1 MNNLSGTTDQ
11 EYFSDGLTNDITTDL
26 SKFPELFV
34 VAANSAF
41 TYKGKPSK
49 AQDIGRDLGVRY
61 LLEGTVQRDSGK
73 IRINTQLIDTESGHH
88 IWADRYEG
96 LAPDLFTFQDQIIRA
111 VVTELDLKVRVAE
124 LKRVAASDTKNLDA
138 YELWL
143 KGRAN
148 FYDPKKQNREGNDE
162 ARRNFQ
168 RAIELDPN
176 YSLAYAK
183 LSYVDVQDWEND
195 WSDTPKDALDQA
207 LVYAKKAVAL
217 DNGQSENHWNL
228 AIVYS
233 TMGKFDEA
241 MDEYRV
247 ARELNPNN
255 ANMLAEMGETLIQQG
270 RSQDAVEEVQQ
281 AIRRNSKDTPYWYY
295 WTLARALYMLKRY
308 DDLIAAVQ
316 KIKDPPYDLN
326 LVLAVCFARKGLIKE
341 AQAEVQKFLKFEPSW
356 TVKARLAIT
365 GRSLKT
371 RRTGWRGWS
380 SRGCPRDNILG
391 GQTCAHTTRIGW
403 MA

>member
-1 MNNLSGTTDQ
+1 M
-11 EYFSDGLTNDITTDL
+11 
-26 SKFPELFV
+26 
-34 VAANSAF
+34 
-41 TYKGKPSK
+41 
-49 AQDIGRDLGVRY
+49 
-61 LLEGTVQRDSGK
+61 
-73 IRINTQLIDTESGHH
+73 
-88 IWADRYEG
+88 
-96 LAPDLFTFQDQIIRA
+96 
-111 VVTELDLKVRVAE
+111 
-124 LKRVAASDTKNLDA
+124 AASDTKNLDA

-168 RAIELDPN
+168 QAIELDPN

-183 LSYVDVQDWEND
+183 LSYVYVQDWEND

-308 DDLIAAVQ
+308 DDSIAAVQ

-326 LVLAVCFARKGLIKE
+326 LVLAVCFARK
-341 AQAEVQKFLKFEPSW
+341 A
-356 TVKARLAIT
+356 
-365 GRSLKT
+365 
-371 RRTGWRGWS
+371 
-380 SRGCPRDNILG
+380 
-391 GQTCAHTTRIGW
+391 
-403 MA
+403 